1 MRAAADL
8 GRVKRRDADFRRDLG
23 LGLVSGRWD
32 TPIHVDAASG
42 GFIAPFIYPELEWDF
57 RLPLVKSINVSG
69 HKYGLVYAGVGW
81 VIWRSKEDLPEDLIF
96 HINYLGADQPTFT
109 LNFSKGLLLHPALFP
124 PVHTP
129 QSGYCAHG
137 AHHDFRFQPSHRA
150 VLPADPPWL

>member
-81 VIWRSKEDLPEDLIF
+81 VIWRSKEDLPDELIF

-109 LNFSKGLLLHPALFP
+109 LNFSKGWFP
-124 PVHTP
+124 L
-129 QSGYCAHG
+129 C
-137 AHHDFRFQPSHRA
+137 
-150 VLPADPPWL
+150 